1 VSDGHKTTASRCA
14 SCRHW
19 EEAPDYS
26 EPFEVR
32 RCRAA
37 PHWQQALQWSDDG
50 EKQELLPEHAGR
62 LAFAADG
69 SGYQAELLTRAEF
82 GCVQWEAK

>member
-1 VSDGHKTTASRCA
+1 MSEQNGTDGRCA

-19 EEAPDYS
+19 ESTADYS
-26 EPFEVR
+26 YPFEVR

-37 PHWQQALQWSDDG
+37 PHWQEALRWTEDG
-50 EKQELLPEHAGR
+50 DRQELLPEHAGR

-69 SGYQAELLTRAEF
+69 SGYRAELLTRAKF